1 MLARVARPLQV
12 LPPRARAN
20 DGADRCLTALLP
32 RSQARR
38 HFHFRTGEPDQGG
51 RVKLTRRDFLTSIGA
66 AALLAGVPLGW
77 RGTAYASDAPE
88 TPKVR
93 IGIIALTDCS
103 SIVMA
108 HELGLF
114 KKYGIESTVS
124 KEASWAVIRDRLT
137 LGENQ
142 ATHMLLGIPYAATM
156 GLQGSPV
163 KPMIIPM
170 YLNRNGQAITLTK
183 ALLDKGV
190 KTPQQLKPLALEAKA
205 KGTPMT
211 FAMTYP
217 PGTHAMWTRYWLAA
231 GGLNPDRDVTLITI
245 PPAQMVANMK
255 VGKMDGYCV
264 GEPWGARAIADGIG
278 FTAITTQQIW
288 KDHPEKV
295 LAFTEEFATK
305 NPKTVK
311 AVMRAVLEASQW
323 NDKLE
328 NRPKMAEVVGQPQ
341 YVNAAKDIILGRML
355 GDYDY
360 GDGRKEK
367 DKYYMTFF
375 DRQTNFPL
383 KSHGVWWLSQFRR
396 WGMVKEP
403 PDYKGL
409 VDRVHRPDIFREVAT
424 DLGIETPR
432 EDMKKETLF
441 DGVTFDPADPE
452 KYAKSFAVH
461 SMA

>member
-1 MLARVARPLQV
+1 MNV
-12 LPPRARAN
+12 
-20 DGADRCLTALLP
+20 
-32 RSQARR
+32 
-38 HFHFRTGEPDQGG
+38 
-51 RVKLTRRDFLTSIGA
+51 TRREFLRTTTT
-66 AALLAGVPLGW
+66 AALLAGVPAGW
-77 RGTAYASDAPE
+77 AGGVYAGDGPE

-103 SIVMA
+103 SLVMA

-114 KKYGIESTVS
+114 KKHGIESTIS

-142 ATHMLLGIPYAATM
+142 ATHLLVGTAYAMTM
-156 GLQGSPV
+156 GLQGSPQ
-163 KPMIIPM
+163 KPTIVPL

-183 ALLDKGV
+183 SLLDKGL
-190 KTPQQLKPLALEAKA
+190 KTPAQIKPLALEAKA
-205 KGTPMT
+205 KNSPMT

-217 PGTHAMWTRYWLAA
+217 PGTHAMWMRYWLAS
-231 GGLNPDRDVTLITI
+231 GGIHPDKDISLITI

-255 VGKMDGYCV
+255 VGKMDGFCV
-264 GEPWGARAIADGIG
+264 GEPWNARAIADGIG
-278 FTAITTQQIW
+278 FTAITTQQLW
-288 KDHPEKV
+288 RDHPEKV
-295 LAFTEEFATK
+295 LAFTEEFAAK
-305 NPKTVK
+305 NPKTVR
-311 AVMRAVLEASQW
+311 ATMRAVIEASQW
-323 NDKLE
+323 IDKLE
-328 NRPKMAEVVGQPQ
+328 NRARMAEVVSQPQ
-341 YVNAAKDIILGRML
+341 YINCPKEIIYGRLLGE
-355 GDYDY
+355 YDY

-375 DRQTNFPL
+375 DRHTNFPQR
-383 KSHGVWWLSQFRR
+383 SHGVWWLSQFRR

-409 VDRVHRPDIFREVAT
+409 VERVHRSDIFREVAQEM
-424 DLGIETPR
+424 GVETPR

-441 DGVTFDPADPE
+441 DGITFDPADPE

>member
-1 MLARVARPLQV
+1 MGFDRRKFLKTT
-12 LPPRARAN
+12 
-20 DGADRCLTALLP
+20 GA
-32 RSQARR
+32 
-38 HFHFRTGEPDQGG
+38 G
-51 RVKLTRRDFLTSIGA
+51 I
-66 AALLAGVPLGW
+66 LLAGVPAGW
-77 RGTAYASDAPE
+77 SGGAYAADGPE

-114 KKYGIESTVS
+114 RKYGIESTVS

-142 ATHMLLGIPYAATM
+142 ATHMLLGMPYASTM
-156 GLQGSPV
+156 GLLGSPV
-163 KPMIIPM
+163 KPMVIPM

-183 ALLDKGV
+183 TLLDKGA
-190 KTPQQLKPLALEAKA
+190 KTPQQIKPLALEAKA
-205 KGTPMT
+205 KGSPLT

-217 PGTHAMWTRYWLAA
+217 PGTHAVWMRYWLGS
-231 GGLNPDRDVTLITI
+231 GGINPDKDVSLITI
-245 PPAQMVANMK
+245 PPPQMVANMK

-264 GEPWGARAIADGIG
+264 GEPWNARAIADGIG
-278 FTAITTQQIW
+278 FTAITTQQMW

-295 LAFTEEFATK
+295 LAFTEEFAAK

-311 AVMRAVLEASQW
+311 AVMRAVVEAGQW

-328 NRPKMAEVVGQPQ
+328 NRPKMAEVVSQPQ
-341 YVNAAKDIILGRML
+341 YINTSKEIILGRML
-355 GDYDY
+355 GEYDY

-367 DKYYMTFF
+367 DKFYMTFF
-375 DRQTNFPL
+375 DRHTTFPV

-396 WGMVKEP
+396 WGMVKEA
-403 PDYKGL
+403 PDYKGI
-409 VDRVHRPDIFREVAT
+409 VDRVHRPDVYREVAKEMS
-424 DLGIETPR
+424 LEAPR
-432 EDMKKETLF
+432 EDMKKETF
-441 DGVTFDPADPE
+441 WDGVTFDPADPE
-452 KYAKSFAVH
+452 KYAKSFPIH

>member
-1 MLARVARPLQV
+1 MRLSRREFLKAT
-12 LPPRARAN
+12 
-20 DGADRCLTALLP
+20 GAGT
-32 RSQARR
+32 
-38 HFHFRTGEPDQGG
+38 
-51 RVKLTRRDFLTSIGA
+51 
-66 AALLAGVPLGW
+66 LLAGVPAGW
-77 RGTAYASDAPE
+77 AGGAYAQDGPE

-114 KKYGIESTVS
+114 KKHGIESTIS

-142 ATHMLLGIPYAATM
+142 ATHMLLGMPYASTM
-156 GLQGSPV
+156 GLLGSPV

-170 YLNRNGQAITLTK
+170 CLNRNGQAITLTK
-183 ALLDKGV
+183 TLLDKGA
-190 KTPQQLKPLALEAKA
+190 KTPAQIKPGALEAKG
-205 KGTPMT
+205 KGSPLT

-217 PGTHAMWTRYWLAA
+217 PGTHAMWMRYWLAS
-231 GGLNPDRDVTLITI
+231 GGINPDRDISLITI

-255 VGKMDGYCV
+255 VGKMDGFCV
-264 GEPWGARAIADGIG
+264 GEPWNARAIADRIG
-278 FTAITTQQIW
+278 FTAITTQQLW

-295 LAFTEEFATK
+295 LGFTEEFAAK

-311 AVMRAVLEASQW
+311 AVMRAVIEASQW

-328 NRPKMAEVVGQPQ
+328 NRPKMAEVVSQPQ
-341 YVNAAKDIILGRML
+341 YVNTTREIILGRML
-355 GDYDY
+355 GEYDY

-367 DKYYMTFF
+367 DRYYMTFF
-375 DRQTNFPL
+375 DRHTNFPL

-403 PDYKGL
+403 PDYRAL
-409 VDRVHRPDIFREVAT
+409 VDRVHRPDIYREVAREMG
-424 DLGIETPR
+424 LESPR

-441 DGVTFDPADPE
+441 DGVAFDPADPE
-452 KYAKSFAVH
+452 KYAKGFPIH
-461 SMA
+461 SMS